1 MSVVK
6 TDSPQEI
13 ARRDALAQRMFT
25 GLLETMELLT
35 VQLGVKLGL
44 YACLHRDGPA
54 TAGELADR
62 AGIHPR
68 YAREWLEQQAAAGI
82 LDTSSDDVAPDQRR
96 FALPA
101 GHAEALLDHDSP
113 AAVDAV
119 APAVIG
125 MVGVLDHIASS
136 YRTGGGVPYSAFGPE
151 LRHGIAGMNR
161 PMFTNDLEQWLAAAP
176 AIDQHLRGQTHPRI
190 LDVGCGAGWST
201 IALAHA
207 YPAAHVHGIDL
218 DSASVGDARRNAT
231 EAGLGERVDFEVRDA
246 VTADQLDGRY
256 DLVCIFEALHDM
268 AHPVQ
273 TLANLRQ
280 TLTSGGAILIADE
293 RVGETFTAPADF
305 NDRLMY
311 GWSVLHCLP
320 ATMAEHP
327 TIATGTVLRPST
339 LRQYATD
346 AGLHRI
352 QELAVDNDFWRLY
365 LLQL

>member
-25 GLLETMELLT
+25 GLLEAMELLT

-82 LDTSSDDVAPDQRR
+82 LDTTSSDDVDPDHRR

-101 GHAEALLDHDSP
+101 GHAEALLNHDSP

-119 APAVIG
+119 APALIG

-136 YRTGGGVPYSAFGPE
+136 YRTGDGVPYSAFGPE

-161 PMFTNDLEQWLAAAP
+161 PMYGRHGLLWML
-176 AIDQHLRGQTHPRI
+176 
-190 LDVGCGAGWST
+190 CGRWG
-201 IALAHA
+201 
-207 YPAAHVHGIDL
+207 
-218 DSASVGDARRNAT
+218 
-231 EAGLGERVDFEVRDA
+231 
-246 VTADQLDGRY
+246 
-256 DLVCIFEALHDM
+256 
-268 AHPVQ
+268 
-273 TLANLRQ
+273 
-280 TLTSGGAILIADE
+280 
-293 RVGETFTAPADF
+293 
-305 NDRLMY
+305 
-311 GWSVLHCLP
+311 
-320 ATMAEHP
+320 
-327 TIATGTVLRPST
+327 
-339 LRQYATD
+339 
-346 AGLHRI
+346 
-352 QELAVDNDFWRLY
+352 
-365 LLQL
+365 